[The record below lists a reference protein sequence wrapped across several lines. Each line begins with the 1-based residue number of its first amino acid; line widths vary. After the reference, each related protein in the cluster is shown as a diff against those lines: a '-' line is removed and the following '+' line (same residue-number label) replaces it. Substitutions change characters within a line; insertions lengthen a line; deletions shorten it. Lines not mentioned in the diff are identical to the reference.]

1 MKTLKT
7 EKIYTEWISAIDLTK
22 TRIVKFPSF
31 IFLCGGPISNDQEKF
46 LSCRDIFYSYI
57 NKNSC
62 SFRENIVLAE
72 EVFEYFD
79 HSDYQDLLHFEM
91 DLAELSS
98 LTVLFSES
106 PGSIAELGSF
116 AVLNTIQ
123 ERLLVVMHK
132 DDTDQK
138 SFIWR
143 GPVLFLRNLAESNG
157 NENPITIYN
166 WQKDKDDTGH
176 FITGDFSDAV
186 DLSETIEAII
196 SKRPKT
202 VSFSKKQ
209 LGHIMLL
216 IICFLKIVQLAT
228 LEEIIFILRG
238 FGIKQELKTVK
249 QHLSLLKSLRL
260 IDLKRYGNYEF
271 YAADPNRSDW
281 LSWGYDTTI
290 PKNRDADRWATR
302 FVEFYKDN
310 QIKKFRALRSYLK
323 STSQIGD

>member
-1 MKTLKT
+1 MKT

-31 IFLCGGPISNDQEKF
+31 IFLCGGPFSEDHGKF

-72 EVFEYFD
+72 KVFEYFD
-79 HSDYQDLLHFEM
+79 HSDYQDLLHFET

-123 ERLLVVMHK
+123 KRLLVVLHQ
-132 DDTDQK
+132 DDANQK

-166 WQKDKDDTGH
+166 WEKDKDDNGH

-186 DLSETIEAII
+186 DLASTIEAML
-196 SKRPKT
+196 SKQPQT
-202 VSFSKKQ
+202 VSFNEKQ
-209 LGHIMLL
+209 LGHVMLL
-216 IICFLKIVQLAT
+216 IICFLKILQIAT
-228 LEEIIFILRG
+228 LEEIVFILKG
-238 FGIKQELKTVK
+238 FGIQAELKTVK
-249 QHLSLLKSLRL
+249 QHLSLLKSLGL
-260 IDLKRYGNYEF
+260 IVLVPYRNYAF

-281 LSWGYDTTI
+281 LLWGYNTKAT
-290 PKNRDADRWATR
+290 KNRDADRWATQ
-302 FVEFYKDN
+302 FIEFYKEN
-310 QIKKFRALRSYLK
+310 QEEKTRALRSYLK
-323 STSQIGD
+323 STGQIGD

>member
-1 MKTLKT
+1 MKT
-7 EKIYTEWISAIDLTK
+7 EKIFTEWISAVDLTK

-62 SFRENIVLAE
+62 SFRENIIRAE

-79 HSDYQDLLHFEM
+79 HSDYQDLLRFER

-123 ERLLVVMHK
+123 ERLLVIMHQ
-132 DDTDQK
+132 DDAHRE

-143 GPVLFLRNLAESNG
+143 GPVLFLKNLAKSNRK
-157 NENPITIYN
+157 EDPITIYN
-166 WQKDKDDTGH
+166 WQKKKDDNGY
-176 FITGDFSDAV
+176 FNTGDFSDAV
-186 DLSETIEAII
+186 DLAETIEAII

-209 LGHIMLL
+209 IGHIMLL
-216 IICFLKIVQLAT
+216 VICFLKIVQLTT
-228 LEEIIFILRG
+228 LEEIIFILKG
-238 FGIKQELKTVK
+238 FGIKQKLKTVK
-249 QHLSLLKSLRL
+249 QHLSLLKSLGL
-260 IDLKRYGNYEF
+260 IVLKPYRNYEF
-271 YAADPNRSDW
+271 YLAAPQNDW
-281 LSWGYDTTI
+281 FSWSYDTKTA
-290 PKNRDADRWATR
+290 KNRDIDRWVTQ
-302 FVEFYKDN
+302 FIEFYEYN
-310 QIKKFRALRSYLK
+310 QKEKFRALRSYLK
-323 STSQIGD
+323 STGQIGD

>member
-1 MKTLKT
+1 MKT
-7 EKIYTEWISAIDLTK
+7 EKIFTEWISAVDLKK

-31 IFLCGGPISNDQEKF
+31 IFLCGGPLSEDQGKF

-57 NKNSC
+57 HKNSC
-62 SFRENIVLAE
+62 SFSKNIVLAE
-72 EVFEYFD
+72 KVFEYFD
-79 HSDYQDLLHFEM
+79 HSDYHDLLHFEM

-123 ERLLVVMHK
+123 KRLLVVMHQ
-132 DDTDQK
+132 DDANQK

-143 GPVLFLRNLAESNG
+143 GPVLFLKNIAELNR

-176 FITGDFSDAV
+176 FINGDFSDAV
-186 DLSETIEAII
+186 DLAETIEAMI
-196 SKRPKT
+196 SKQPKT
-202 VSFSKKQ
+202 VGFNKQQ

-216 IICFLKIVQLAT
+216 IICFLKIIQLAT
-228 LEEIIFILRG
+228 LEEIIFILKG
-238 FGIKQELKTVK
+238 FEIKQELKAVK
-249 QHLSLLKSLRL
+249 QHLSLLKSLGL
-260 IDLKRYGNYEF
+260 IVLIPYRNYEF

-281 LSWGYDTTI
+281 LSWGYDTTAA
-290 PKNRDADRWATR
+290 KNRDADRWTTQ

-310 QIKKFRALRSYLK
+310 QEEKTRALRSYLK
-323 STSQIGD
+323 STGQIGD

>member
-1 MKTLKT
+1 MKT
-7 EKIYTEWISAIDLTK
+7 EKIYIEWISAVDLTK

-62 SFRENIVLAE
+62 SFRENIIRAE
-72 EVFEYFD
+72 EVFEYFE
-79 HSDYQDLLHFEM
+79 HSDYQDLLRFER

-123 ERLLVVMHK
+123 KRLLVVMHQ
-132 DDTDQK
+132 DDAHQK

-143 GPVLFLRNLAESNG
+143 GPVLYLKDLAKTNG
-157 NENPITIYN
+157 NEDPITIYN
-166 WQKDKDDTGH
+166 WPKKKDDNGH
-176 FITGDFSDAV
+176 FIAGDFSDAV
-186 DLSETIEAII
+186 DLAETIETII

-202 VSFSKKQ
+202 VIFSKKQ

-216 IICFLKIVQLAT
+216 IICFLKIVQIAT
-228 LEEIIFILRG
+228 LEEIIFMLKG
-238 FGIKQELKTVK
+238 FEIEQELKTVK
-249 QHLSLLKSLRL
+249 QHLSLLKSLGL
-260 IDLKRYGNYEF
+260 IVLNPYRNYEF
-271 YAADPNRSDW
+271 YVAAPQSGW
-281 LSWGYDTTI
+281 FSWGYDTKTA
-290 PKNRDADRWATR
+290 KNRDADRWATQ
-302 FVEFYKDN
+302 FIAFYEYN
-310 QIKKFRALRSYLK
+310 QKEKFRALRSYLK
-323 STSQIGD
+323 STGQIGD